1 MIPKDSI
8 ETAYSF
14 FHQKWQV
21 YRYST
26 MQWQKEDIEYAISS
40 YVDGMNKELYALLAR
55 GRESFLQPSETFASE
70 MDEAVHQ
77 LEKMMNGVTTW
88 VLIPSI
94 VTPSHAAMSFLGIKN
109 IGKHGWCF
117 PTNLATKMLLW
128 IAVCQLTSMNIFDNS
143 SLLAWRICAD
153 LPLAVNTSKIR
164 RVCISLSHSGLRF
177 SRTISTL
184 HGKFF
189 EGQKHCINSHIC
201 MLLRVKVMQIG
212 DQSGAV

>member
-70 MDEAVHQ
+70 MAEAVHQ
-77 LEKMMNGVTTW
+77 LEQMMNVITTW
-88 VLIPSI
+88 VLISSR
-94 VTPSHAAMSFLGIKN
+94 VTPIPTAMPFLGIKN
-109 IGKHGWCF
+109 IEKHDWCF

-143 SLLAWRICAD
+143 SLLAWRICKQ
-153 LPLAVNTSKIR
+153 T
-164 RVCISLSHSGLRF
+164 C
-177 SRTISTL
+177 
-184 HGKFF
+184 
-189 EGQKHCINSHIC
+189 
-201 MLLRVKVMQIG
+201 LLL
-212 DQSGAV
+212 

>member
-77 LEKMMNGVTTW
+77 LEKMING
-88 VLIPSI
+88 I
-94 VTPSHAAMSFLGIKN
+94 
-109 IGKHGWCF
+109 
-117 PTNLATKMLLW
+117 AT
-128 IAVCQLTSMNIFDNS
+128 
-143 SLLAWRICAD
+143 
-153 LPLAVNTSKIR
+153 
-164 RVCISLSHSGLRF
+164 
-177 SRTISTL
+177 
-184 HGKFF
+184 
-189 EGQKHCINSHIC
+189 
-201 MLLRVKVMQIG
+201 
-212 DQSGAV
+212 